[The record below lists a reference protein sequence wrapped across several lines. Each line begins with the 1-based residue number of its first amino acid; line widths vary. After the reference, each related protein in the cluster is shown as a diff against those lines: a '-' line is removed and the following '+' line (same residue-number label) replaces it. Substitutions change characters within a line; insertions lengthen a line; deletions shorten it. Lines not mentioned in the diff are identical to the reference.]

1 MTTKEKFTK
10 LVSKETTN
18 TIANNIELIKH
29 RDRLRESQSIALKV
43 LDRLDELNW
52 TQRDLAKKMG
62 ISAQQINKIVRG
74 KENLTLGT
82 QIQLQKNLDIPILA
96 TYYENK
102 LEENFSIFESI
113 FKQETMDT
121 FSKQRKTKV
130 SGYLSSNVLYESNNT
145 VYLKK
150 SNYTKLEPAG

>member
-1 MTTKEKFTK
+1 
-10 LVSKETTN
+10 
-18 TIANNIELIKH
+18 
-29 RDRLRESQSIALKV
+29 
-43 LDRLDELNW
+43 
-52 TQRDLAKKMG
+52 MG